1 MEIKIQEWEG
11 QGKTVVLA
19 ALDSRDAAYQGKGK
33 EKASFDARVEGL
45 IGLVAIS
52 DTVKPEASATVR
64 YLRSTRHLSR
74 VVSLVVSCRVVSPD
88 RMRARLCVQVWASS
102 RGW

>member
-1 MEIKIQEWEG
+1 VEIKIQEWEG

-52 DTVKPEASATVR
+52 DTVKPEASATIR
-64 YLRSTRHLSR
+64 YLRSTRHLPFA
-74 VVSLVVSCRVVSPD
+74 CRVVV
-88 RMRARLCVQVWASS
+88 LCRVT
-102 RGW
+102 